1 MNEDSSSPEPE
12 PRIEKASIVKHKKVK
27 SSSVFDGGLWWRRVE
42 RSIVLLEAY
51 KGSFFLF
58 VSTASGAL
66 VVGGVR
72 DIYMYV
78 SPEIGLSVQW
88 SRGPKTLIAS

>member
-1 MNEDSSSPEPE
+1 MSTWPL
-12 PRIEKASIVKHKKVK
+12 I
-27 SSSVFDGGLWWRRVE
+27 L
-42 RSIVLLEAY
+42 
-51 KGSFFLF
+51 SFVF

-78 SPEIGLSVQW
+78 YIPGDRFECSMDQSVAVCGILW
-88 SRGPKTLIAS
+88 